1 MTRDQLMKH
10 IRRELAAA
18 GSQTALARKWGISI
32 PYLNDVLHGR
42 REPGESILDALDLER
57 VPLSYRKKDTSNG

>member
-1 MTRDQLMKH
+1 MTHDQLMKR

-18 GSQTALARKWGISI
+18 GSQTALARQWGVSI

-42 REPGESILDALDLER
+42 RDPGVSILTALGLER
-57 VPLSYRKKDTSNG
+57 APVSYRKKAASG